1 MLDPTSLYLSNPALL
16 EEARVRG
23 LPLIVALSGYAEA
36 GHVAVQIEHTITEA
50 LPHEV
55 VARFDLDQL
64 YDYRARNGV
73 ELAQVLVA
81 WLPPL
86 TRTVPPTSAA
96 TGVLRPPGRRG
107 SAMISTPSSIRAR
120 ASSDEAVPRMARCS
134 TSR

>member
-16 EEARVRG
+16 EDARVRG

-64 YDYRARNGV
+64 YDYRAR
-73 ELAQVLVA
+73 
-81 WLPPL
+81 
-86 TRTVPPTSAA
+86 
-96 TGVLRPPGRRG
+96 RPHVHVG
-107 SAMISTPSSIRAR
+107 
-120 ASSDEAVPRMARCS
+120 
-134 TSR
+134 